1 MSDEKKARNLLNFGT
16 PGEQTEAWMNISKG
30 YGYETGTGILTSA
43 PNAKYG
49 TNVFD
54 PNAYQPTVP
63 ISADPRLTQP
73 LPDGRYIQPNFP
85 SPQNSVRAQNVS
97 EFLADPKLYIT
108 ENAAEVVQE
117 QSLLDRGKSMLSNLF
132 NYEDDADLSAFGVN
146 LSAVESTWDRAL
158 RHTIGFYDLLN
169 VGFGGLISAAPGG
182 VQTLS
187 YDELSAGKSVA
198 DVLNGEM
205 EPGSAPSPGQIAVTS
220 VGLEAKRI
228 REGGARLSDVLLLN
242 PATAPFILA
251 GLAAEDSPVQA
262 DGFDLKDKQQRDVA
276 FGSGY
281 EQWMTGIT
289 DAGLMFADPLIGVGV
304 AAKVAR
310 AGMLGARTNAK
321 TVTMMAPAF
330 DGAMNDLIGVASN
343 GAGPT
348 VDEVIESARTFTQQR
363 IATSPDTP
371 VVDRLM
377 AGEQVTGQQI
387 PYVPRKITTDMPV
400 PKQFSNP
407 LSRLMYELLVFD
419 SATGQ
424 KRMNV
429 MEIASQPEFAQLDNV
444 GTIAAD
450 LYKISDPV
458 VMGLYLATMQ
468 GVPEAAKK
476 LMVLR
481 PALADTAL
489 RVQADRLSTLR
500 ATEPAALNDAF
511 QMLARQRQNAGE
523 QITAIRRQKKKIS
536 PSGPDKVPADS
547 LKLYQDLTD
556 RENLLRQNGEEAKF
570 LSDVLLGTQTMD
582 PLDATQPYYDR
593 ANASRI
599 LADILTDN
607 SVISRAVG
615 EEVADAAQGLS
626 LRVSGDVENVDAM
639 WTRHTLNTTTQRGD
653 ELLVN
658 VKDKMVGRD
667 MQLLW
672 KDNVLSNMA
681 AGSRA
686 RRRRGRYQYAA
697 EGTRVIPRK
706 VQYETKD
713 PATGNIVTKTRLE
726 GVWTASAFQAEGT
739 SRLHRNIRV
748 WRWLGEKNPSGYM
761 GLKGSATVGS
771 EEEFVAATN
780 IDLYK
785 GNGITVTD
793 ADGNSKI
800 VGGIDRRNALYKIFV
815 DSLNDQTQDPL
826 AALQQVERMMAQ
838 DMALA
843 YGLPADKLEEI
854 ARKGSDL
861 RDRTLESIR
870 TEGMFVDSIDGEIH
884 LTPYLKSQLANG
896 TYMLNY
902 REMEKIIKR
911 EVAGDGGARLRA
923 SFDTGGHYLAE
934 ADRLFQTFWRPAVLL
949 RLSYT
954 QRNVL
959 EGLMR
964 AMAYNASIAPLSWP
978 VRATTNGVRNAIVKR
993 SLSKKIDEAQTAIRG
1008 GDFQQY
1014 WDEYSSA
1021 EVDLARLRN
1030 AVEDIPNAP
1039 ENMITYRRNAD
1050 GELVEE
1056 RMPIADYEKALDAA
1070 VSRRAASKKA
1080 MDDNADKFTQSV
1092 ANTKFGKWREIE
1104 LKDLEKEIAEREQF
1118 INIWADLLDTEGVNG
1133 KASRFE
1139 DVPQMARAV
1148 SLMQEEIRILT
1159 EKRTRLYAR
1168 PLEAISEYQ
1177 GFAGRQRR
1185 IGSGISMGPD
1195 GNIYGDAGTGPLEQ
1209 LNRQAFSSDVTVKQR
1224 LSVSTGLLDSF
1235 FQTLT
1240 VRTNQAV
1247 PYTIETRNQWA
1258 DGMAFVLED
1267 ASANRLVQVLFENN
1281 FDIEKTTAW
1290 LTSGRRE
1297 AEDYITSIGH
1307 TFDDEMLTLKGDAR
1321 ATAVRAWTEALG
1333 QQKTAGFEGRVAPL
1347 FEDIPTG
1354 RGSVRKYEVEAV
1366 AAYVNEVSNI
1376 IKNQLMGRPE
1386 FMDILQ
1392 RRLQEKAP
1400 RQTKTKREILET
1412 GNSVNRDEILRI
1424 VDSLP
1429 DQERFN
1435 LGYVQGSELI
1445 QGGMESMLGLWKK
1458 SVNWMFKYL
1467 ATIPEDS
1474 VVRGPFY
1481 ATRFKAARN
1490 ALIESYW
1497 RTEGLDINQV
1507 RARNK
1512 QAATAGGAIQE
1523 GTLAHP
1529 AFKIP
1534 AKELARIEVQSH
1546 RMALADTKEYIYTI
1560 DRRTNVGRYGEWIF
1574 PFVSAS
1580 QNTAVVAG
1588 KLLYRDPWLAPLV
1601 ADLWRMPQRVGWEDE
1616 NGNLQMP
1623 IPFPFVKD
1631 FLAENPWI
1639 PVLGGAVNSED
1650 MIAIPKD
1657 GLNVFMPDTGFG
1669 LINRPNAWVQ
1679 VGASE
1684 MMKAGAFPVETPA
1697 IFYWLFDRNRKDG
1710 EPSTGDQAYQM
1721 IKDYF
1726 FGTQGSLSE
1735 KTLSW
1740 DMLLPAGVQKIV
1752 YSRDELSAAY
1762 GYQYQLQRHTQYAR
1776 WRAGE
1781 RTDEPTHDEINK
1793 RATNALW
1800 FQALGNY
1807 GVPTPITP
1815 YPILT
1820 RPTVESP
1827 IATLVEIQ
1835 QKYQKLDPQN
1845 ASLNMMNQ
1853 LGDWAL
1859 EASQTKITKNV
1870 GGADPSM
1877 TAVSDI
1883 RTFDGLIRNVT
1894 TAVGD
1899 DNLDMIGI
1907 LVNNRD
1913 PEYDYSQT
1921 AYDWQKA
1928 ATIPG
1933 TSRKFR
1939 EIQTPEQA
1947 QAERERIVGWT
1958 KYRQFFDMMDARLA
1972 SAGFKSYE
1980 SAGAAAYKQQKE
1992 VFINNMMQNPELEG
2006 WRNDF
2011 LDIGGSRTTAAV
2023 KTIELA
2029 VSDPTFVAEMVK
2041 AGKQNFIGA
2050 MSDYAL
2056 YRRSIIKAVE
2066 ESGKSLNDPEN
2077 IMLKEAWANIR
2088 QSLKNRDERWAAV
2101 ADRYFANDDNPQ
2113 FPGDY
2118 MSVALV
2124 TMGEQ

>member
-16 PGEQTEAWMNISKG
+16 PGEQTEAWMNIQKG
-30 YGYETGTGILTSA
+30 YGYETGTGILTST

-49 TNVFD
+49 TNIFD
-54 PNAYQPTVP
+54 PNAYQPTIP
-63 ISADPRLTQP
+63 ISGDPRLTQP

-85 SPQNSVRAQNVS
+85 SPQNSVRAQNIS
-97 EFLADPKLYIT
+97 EFLDDPQQYVT

-117 QSLLDRGKSMLSNLF
+117 QSLIDRGKSMLSNLF

-187 YDELSAGKSVA
+187 YDELSANKSVA
-198 DVLNGEM
+198 EVLNGEM

-251 GLAAEDSPVQA
+251 GLAAEDSPLQA
-262 DGFDLKDKQQRDVA
+262 DGFDLRNKQQRDVA
-276 FGSGY
+276 FSSGY

-289 DAGLMFADPLIGVGV
+289 DAGLMFADPLIGAGV
-304 AAKVAR
+304 ALKVTR

-330 DGAMNDLIGVASN
+330 DQAMNDLIGVASN
-343 GAGPT
+343 GAGPNI
-348 VDEVIESARTFTQQR
+348 DEIIESARLFTQQR
-363 IATSPDTP
+363 IATAPDVP

-377 AGEQVTGQQI
+377 AGERVTGQQA

-400 PKQFSNP
+400 PERFSNP
-407 LSRLMYELLVFD
+407 IARLMYDLLVFD
-419 SATGQ
+419 STTGQ
-424 KRMNV
+424 KRMDAI
-429 MEIASQPEFAQLDNV
+429 EIAAQPEFAQLDNV

-450 LYKISDPV
+450 LHSISDPV

-468 GVPEAAKK
+468 GVPGAAKK

-481 PALADTAL
+481 PALADTAF
-489 RVQADRLSTLR
+489 RIQADRLSTLR

-523 QITAIRRQKKKIS
+523 QIAANRRRMAELS
-536 PSGPDKVPADS
+536 PGGPDKVPDEVQG
-547 LKLYQDLTD
+547 LYRDLVD

-570 LSDVLLGTQTMD
+570 LSDVLLGNRTID
-582 PLDATQPYYDR
+582 PMDATQPFYDR
-593 ANASRI
+593 EAATRI
-599 LADILTDN
+599 LADILTDD

-615 EEVADAAQGLS
+615 EEIADAAEGLG
-626 LRVSGDVENVDAM
+626 LRISGDAENIDAL

-672 KDNVLSNMA
+672 KDNTLSRMA
-681 AGSRA
+681 AGSRE

-697 EGTRVIPRK
+697 EGTRIIPRK
-706 VQYETKD
+706 VEYQTID
-713 PATGNIVTKTRLE
+713 DASGNIVTKTRLE
-726 GVWTASAFQAEGT
+726 GVWTASAFEAEGT

-748 WRWLGEKNPSGYM
+748 WRWLGEKNPSGYI

-771 EEEFVAATN
+771 EEEFIAATN

-785 GNGITVTD
+785 GNGITITD
-793 ADGNSKI
+793 ADGNQRI
-800 VGGIDRRNALYKIFV
+800 VGGIARRNALYKIFV
-815 DSLNDQTQDPL
+815 DSLNDQTKDPL
-826 AALQQVERMMAQ
+826 VALQQVERMMAE
-838 DMALA
+838 DMALG
-843 YGLPADKLEEI
+843 YGLPADKIAEI

-861 RDRTLESIR
+861 RDKTLESIR
-870 TEGMFVDSIDGEIH
+870 TESMFVDSIDGEIH
-884 LTPYLKSQLANG
+884 ITPYLKSQLANG

-949 RLSYT
+949 RFSYT

-964 AMAYNASIAPLSWP
+964 SMAYNASIAPLLWP
-978 VRATTNGVRNAIVKR
+978 VRATTNGVRNSIVKR
-993 SLSKKIDEAQTAIRG
+993 SLDRKITQATTAIREG
-1008 GDFQQY
+1008 GFQQY

-1039 ENMITYRRNAD
+1039 ENMITYRRDAN
-1050 GELVEE
+1050 GEIVEE

-1070 VSRRAASKKA
+1070 VARRAASKKA
-1080 MDDNADKFTQSV
+1080 MDDNADKFSQSV
-1092 ANTKFGKWREIE
+1092 ANTKFGKWRQRE
-1104 LKDLEKEIAEREQF
+1104 LKDLEKEIAEREQL
-1118 INIWADLLDTEGVNG
+1118 INVWADLLDTEGING
-1133 KASRFE
+1133 KPSRFE

-1148 SLMQEEIRILT
+1148 SMLQDEIRYLT

-1168 PLEAISEYQ
+1168 PLEAINEYQ
-1177 GFAGRQRR
+1177 AFAGRQRR
-1185 IGSGISMGPD
+1185 IGSGTSMGPD
-1195 GNIYGDAGTGPLEQ
+1195 GNIYGDAFTGPLEQ
-1209 LNRQAFSSDVTVKQR
+1209 LNRQAVSSDITRKQT
-1224 LSVSTGLLDSF
+1224 LSISTGLLDSF
-1235 FQTLT
+1235 FQTLS
-1240 VRTNQAV
+1240 VRTNTAV
-1247 PYTIETRNQWA
+1247 AYSIETRNQWA
-1258 DGMAFVLED
+1258 DGMASVLED
-1267 ASANRLVQVLFENN
+1267 ASANRLVQVLFDND

-1297 AEDYITSIGH
+1297 AEDYMSAIGH
-1307 TFDDEMLTLKGDAR
+1307 LFDDNMLMLRGDAR
-1321 ATAVRAWTEALG
+1321 KKAVAAWVEGLAAKG
-1333 QQKTAGFEGRVAPL
+1333 KPGFESRLAPL
-1347 FEDIPTG
+1347 FEEVDTG
-1354 RGSVRKYEVEAV
+1354 RGKVRAYDDAAV
-1366 AAYVNEVSNI
+1366 AAYVTEVSNI
-1376 IKNQLMGRPE
+1376 LKNQLMGRPE
-1386 FMDILQ
+1386 FTDILR
-1392 RRLQEKAP
+1392 RRLSEKAP
-1400 RQTKTKREILET
+1400 RRTKTQRELLET
-1412 GNSVNRDEILRI
+1412 GNAVTREEILRI

-1435 LGYVQGSELI
+1435 LGYVQGSQII
-1445 QGGMESMLGLWKK
+1445 QGGMESMLGLWQK

-1467 ATIPEDS
+1467 ATIPEDA

-1497 RTEGLDINQV
+1497 RSEGFDIKQV

-1512 QAATAGGAIQE
+1512 QATTAGGAIQE
-1523 GTLAHP
+1523 GTLTHP
-1529 AFKIP
+1529 QFQIP
-1534 AKELARIEVQSH
+1534 AKELSRIEVQSH
-1546 RMALADTKEYIYTI
+1546 RMALADTREYIYTI
-1560 DRRTNVGRYGEWIF
+1560 ERRTNVGRYGEWLF

-1588 KLLYRDPWLAPLV
+1588 KLLYRDPWLAPMV

-1616 NGNLQMP
+1616 DGNLQMP
-1623 IPFPFVKD
+1623 VPFPFIKD
-1631 FLAENPWI
+1631 FLAEHPEI
-1639 PVLGGAVNSED
+1639 PFLGGAVNSED
-1650 MIAIPKD
+1650 MITIPKD

-1669 LINRPNAWVQ
+1669 LVNRPNAWVQ
-1679 VGASE
+1679 VSASE

-1710 EPSTGDQAYQM
+1710 EESVGDQAYQM

-1781 RTDEPTHDEINK
+1781 REDEPTHDEINK

-1820 RPTVESP
+1820 RPNVESP
-1827 IATLVEIQ
+1827 VATLVEIQ
-1835 QKYQKLDPQN
+1835 QKYQKLDPAN

-1883 RTFDGLIRNVT
+1883 KTFDSLIRDVT
-1894 TAVGD
+1894 VAVGD

-1958 KYRQFFDMMDARLA
+1958 QWRQFFDMLDARLA

-2011 LDIGGSRTTAAV
+2011 LDVGGSRTAAAV

-2029 VSDPTFVAEMVK
+2029 VSDPTFVSEMVK
-2041 AGKQNFIGA
+2041 AGKQNFVGA
-2050 MSDYAL
+2050 MADYAL

-2066 ESGKSLNDPEN
+2066 ESGKSINDEQN

-2124 TMGEQ
+2124 PMGEQ